1 MEEISTGN
9 MKLQPLIGRNQSEVP
24 FIGLMLQ
31 TPECF
36 PCPGNKAGRAGDR
49 SVAQNHISHDCQHHT
64 TMTCFTSFVPV
75 SLNKSEREYISEE
88 LNLIGCVR
96 LFCRM
101 TLEVNILFCGSFSNT
116 VCVCVCSPP
125 AGLGLRPG
133 RTGPGALRALLL
145 PLLLLHLRPG

>member
-1 MEEISTGN
+1 
-9 MKLQPLIGRNQSEVP
+9 MKLQPLIGRNQPEVP
-24 FIGLMLQ
+24 FVGLMLQ

-36 PCPGNKAGRAGDR
+36 SYRGNKAGRPGDPT
-49 SVAQNHISHDCQHHT
+49 VAQNHISHDCQHH
-64 TMTCFTSFVPV
+64 MSVTCFTSFVPV
-75 SLNKSEREYISEE
+75 SLNKSEQEYVSKV
-88 LNLIGCVR
+88 IGCVH

-101 TLEVNILFCGSFSNT
+101 TLEVNILFRGSFSNT